1 MTKTHPKATAEVGP
15 SVVRDSGESANME
28 SRTKNGLHVLRRR
41 SPAATLSTDN
51 DHETNRP
58 YMTSCGAASRVTRHP
73 GGSRGE
79 RGEALI
85 KDSPG
90 TCEKSRRGRVMP
102 RRWSLLGENH
112 GIDSVNE
119 NGLNFL
125 SKGQD

>member
-1 MTKTHPKATAEVGP
+1 
-15 SVVRDSGESANME
+15 ME
-28 SRTKNGLHVLRRR
+28 PGTKNGLHVLRRR
-41 SPAATLSTDN
+41 SPVATLPTDS
-51 DHETNRP
+51 DHDANRP
-58 YMTSCGAASRVTRHP
+58 YRASRGAASGVTRSP

-79 RGEALI
+79 RGEALV

-90 TCEKSRRGRVMP
+90 ACEKSRGGRVMP

-125 SKGQD
+125 SKGQG